1 MQPVGGRFT
10 LHPLMR
16 QFTRERCGDE
26 LQELRRRQA
35 EHYSAFLAAR
45 RDALNGRGQVEATR
59 EIEAEFTNIAASW
72 RWAASHGRI
81 DLIDAAAY
89 PLFCFLTFRARFF
102 EAEELA
108 AIAIEAV
115 AAAGTANLDA
125 LGGLLMH
132 HFWVLSR
139 LGRTRASLTTLGR
152 INELFADGRQPRP
165 GIGLDPRMAVAV
177 VQIGAG
183 NYAAGAAAAIP
194 ALESARERGDESA
207 TAFAAWLVGIARL
220 REARLKWAEV
230 APGRFGYLPSDDEKH
245 RHALD
250 DAARFN
256 GLAARILES
265 AGETWLRGYVEIER
279 GLIAKAFGDSSA
291 AIGHFRAACDLR
303 RAIGDPQG
311 TASALIYLSDTLLNK
326 DTVEETAALHA
337 EATAL
342 LSRVGDA
349 SGLTEAERLA
359 GRIAVVRGD
368 LEAAIAH
375 FTRTLQLSAD
385 IGFAN
390 NVISA
395 VQGMA
400 GILQAT
406 GRLEPSAV
414 LNAFVVGHPA
424 PTPFGRASAEHDL
437 AEVGRQL
444 GEQAV
449 DLAREQAAAMDVTS
463 ISELALAAMRQ
474 PPGRDTATAPS
485 PLTPLVK
492 RQRAGLVA

>member
-1 MQPVGGRFT
+1 TQANAAAPPPSEDDHQAIADIVRLVGGMPLALELAASLTPYFPYTEIASILSRDPGCLASEAQNATPRHRDMRALLEESCRRLDSRQQRALQSLSAFDGPFGAAAAAAVAGASLPLLRQLVDRSLVQPVGGRFT

-108 AIAIEAV
+108 SIAIEAV
-115 AAAGTANLDA
+115 AEAGTAHAGTAHRHA

-207 TAFAAWLVGIARL
+207 TAFAAWLAGIARL
-220 REARLKWAEV
+220 REAR
-230 APGRFGYLPSDDEKH
+230 
-245 RHALD
+245 
-250 DAARFN
+250 
-256 GLAARILES
+256 
-265 AGETWLRGYVEIER
+265 
-279 GLIAKAFGDSSA
+279 
-291 AIGHFRAACDLR
+291 
-303 RAIGDPQG
+303 
-311 TASALIYLSDTLLNK
+311 
-326 DTVEETAALHA
+326 
-337 EATAL
+337 
-342 LSRVGDA
+342 
-349 SGLTEAERLA
+349 
-359 GRIAVVRGD
+359 
-368 LEAAIAH
+368 
-375 FTRTLQLSAD
+375 
-385 IGFAN
+385 
-390 NVISA
+390 
-395 VQGMA
+395 
-400 GILQAT
+400 
-406 GRLEPSAV
+406 
-414 LNAFVVGHPA
+414 
-424 PTPFGRASAEHDL
+424 
-437 AEVGRQL
+437 
-444 GEQAV
+444 
-449 DLAREQAAAMDVTS
+449 
-463 ISELALAAMRQ
+463 
-474 PPGRDTATAPS
+474 
-485 PLTPLVK
+485 
-492 RQRAGLVA
+492 